1 MSITFKGVYDLSLG
15 GFACIRGCT
24 TFCEQ
29 VKKQIEIYYGL
40 AGA

>member
-1 MSITFKGVYDLSLG
+1 MSILFGGTYEMSLG
-15 GFACIRGCT
+15 GFPCIRGCT